1 MHLLDCADIISK
13 AWGAYGDP
21 KKIKAI
27 ADVSA
32 KVSTNYVFKI
42 VFTDSTFILTKL
54 SFFGKYEIFC
64 EDHKIINALAN
75 RLEEPYKNFLARS
88 IMKDNELF
96 TYRFTEGI
104 VDVWVVFYYA
114 VEIKEKLPRRLE
126 ESHIKAMGNE
136 LALFHKACSKV
147 KYLLPPSSITV
158 IKDVEN
164 LLDILE
170 SPSGKCEHAHHESI
184 IKEQCY
190 TFLNNL
196 EKLNYNEFETI
207 PVFVDWNIGNFS
219 VTDDW
224 KFFSRWDYDW
234 FRISSRIL
242 DFYFFSRVASNVGD
256 RTTFSYLPDTL
267 MEERFVLF
275 LKEYHKIYPL
285 TEKEILF
292 LKEAYRFFILN
303 YVIKHGNYFFT
314 PIFAKRLQ
322 REAYK
327 NYFNQI
333 EIKLD
338 TGKLLKAL
346 NI

>member
-1 MHLLDCADIISK
+1 MQLLDCVEIISM
-13 AWGAYGDP
+13 AWKAYGSD
-21 KKIKAI
+21 KKIKTI

-42 VFTDSTFILTKL
+42 LFTDSTFILTKL

-64 EDHKIINALAN
+64 EDHKIINVLAN
-75 RLEEPYKNFLARS
+75 SLADPYKNFLAQS
-88 IMKDNELF
+88 LIKDNELF
-96 TYRFTEGI
+96 TFRFTEGI
-104 VDVWVVFYYA
+104 IDVWVVFYNA

-126 ESHIKAMGNE
+126 EYHIKALGRE
-136 LALFHKACSKV
+136 LALFHKACSEV
-147 KYLLPPSSITV
+147 RTVLPPSSITV

-164 LLDILE
+164 LLDILD
-170 SPSGKCEHAHHESI
+170 SPTGKCEHGRHEEVI
-184 IKEQCY
+184 REQCY

-196 EKLNYNEFETI
+196 EKLNYKSIETI
-207 PVFVDWNIGNFS
+207 PVFIDWNIGNFS
-219 VTDDW
+219 VTDDCR
-224 KFFSRWDYDW
+224 FYSRWDYDW

-242 DFYFFSRVASNVGD
+242 DFYFFSRVTSDIGD

-267 MEERFVLF
+267 MEDRFLLF

-285 TEKEILF
+285 LEKEIIF
-292 LKEAYRFFILN
+292 IKEAYRFFILN

-327 NYFNQI
+327 TYFSQI
-333 EIKLD
+333 DIKLD